1 MSEQDEYTP
10 SVDEVRHGLI
20 AGQIALARG
29 AVDDPDTVAIQS
41 ECGKQ
46 FDRMIERVRREAA
59 AEQRERDAQAAEGF
73 RLNADVETVVGLSWN
88 LDMDKLIAAIRE
100 QGTDE
105 PAS

>member
-1 MSEQDEYTP
+1 MSGQDEYTP

-59 AEQRERDAQAAEGF
+59 AEQREKDAQIAEAAAIG
-73 RLNADVETVVGLSWN
+73 WN
-88 LDMDKLIAAIRE
+88 HDYDNGCFDAAAAIRE
-100 QGTDE
+100 ANTNKEGTK
-105 PAS
+105 

>member
-59 AEQRERDAQAAEGF
+59 AEQREKDARMARDVA
-73 RLNADVETVVGLSWN
+73 
-88 LDMDKLIAAIRE
+88 DKLANGGLIEHGDGAYDAAAAIRE
-100 QGTDE
+100 AGINKEEGTK
-105 PAS
+105 

>member
-59 AEQRERDAQAAEGF
+59 ADALEQAAAAYRDGQITGIF
-73 RLNADVETVVGLSWN
+73 YGRNDYTKAWLNARA
-88 LDMDKLIAAIRE
+88 AAIRE
-100 QGTDE
+100 AGDLNG
-105 PAS
+105 